1 MKRCENDGS
10 RLLSFQKFWAANSW
24 LSLQLRADP
33 INISNLQFL
42 LVSTRLI
49 IEAAMYEENRIV
61 TAFNSD

>member
-1 MKRCENDGS
+1 MVNRCHTIFAFDVY
-10 RLLSFQKFWAANSW
+10 W

-61 TAFNSD
+61 M